1 MRHTI
6 ALFGAALLGVGTW
19 GSTAEAQGDNTAPS
33 QGTASQA
40 SYYNPPPPPSQKEER
55 FIYQGLAAPV
65 NAFEL
70 KLNSGYTQGF
80 GHAAPGLGMPSVA
93 GAGVNGT
100 LDLDYRVNPWWSV
113 GLQGEYQQ
121 FVSED
126 NSEARGLV
134 ANIGVTFHGAPL
146 YRGDPYLRF
155 GAGWRQ
161 LWSVNPTNPPAP
173 TASFFGF
180 ELANLKLGYDFRI
193 TPGFAIAPQIGADL
207 TLFSWVFQGGN
218 TSALSSSQVAT
229 FIYAGAQVRFDMG
242 GSTTDS
248 TVVAAR

>member
-19 GSTAEAQGDNTAPS
+19 GSTAKAQGNNTAPS
-33 QGTASQA
+33 QAT
-40 SYYNPPPPPSQKEER
+40 YYNPPPPPAQKEER

-70 KLNSGYTQGF
+70 KLNAGYTQGF

-100 LDLDYRVNPWWSV
+100 LDLDYRMNPWWSV
-113 GLQGEYQQ
+113 GLQGEYQE
-121 FVSED
+121 FVSEQ
-126 NSEARGLV
+126 NTAARGYV
-134 ANIGVTFHGAPL
+134 ANIGVTYHGAPL
-146 YRGDPYLRF
+146 YRGDPYLRL

-161 LWSVNPTNPPAP
+161 LWSVNPPGGP

-180 ELANLKLGYDFRI
+180 ELGNLKLGYDFRI
-193 TPGFAIAPQIGADL
+193 TPGFALAPQIGADL
-207 TLFSWVFQGGN
+207 TLFSWQFVGGN

-229 FIYAGAQVRFDMG
+229 FIYAGINARFDMG